1 MQTTKES
8 FIPCIKTGTIETK
21 PDDNNMFMS
30 NSSTLAHLEKV
41 DSSNCNKCQK
51 ANMTSR
57 SFMKGSVVK
66 TEEKTQDPTTMDFVK
81 RYEPNRTFVI
91 KSYR

>member
-1 MQTTKES
+1 
-8 FIPCIKTGTIETK
+8 
-21 PDDNNMFMS
+21 
-30 NSSTLAHLEKV
+30 
-41 DSSNCNKCQK
+41 
-51 ANMTSR
+51 MTSR